1 MVCSWYSPRVPE
13 TEERKRFQQGVRRS
27 RVLGLITE
35 EQFFQL
41 FSLSKKITNWAG
53 NGDEDIGIN
62 PDMER
67 KDVKIENEIGVTVI
81 YDKKK
86 QDVESYWV
94 YKKGSGNEDDSDN
107 DNAYKTDAN
116 APIRIDGLGW

>member
-1 MVCSWYSPRVPE
+1 MVCSWHSPRVPE
-13 TEERKRFQQGVRRS
+13 TEERKRFRQGVRRS

-67 KDVKIENEIGVTVI
+67 KDVKIENEIGVAVI

-116 APIRIDGLGW
+116 APIRIDGSGW

>member
-1 MVCSWYSPRVPE
+1 M
-13 TEERKRFQQGVRRS
+13 RRS

-67 KDVKIENEIGVTVI
+67 KDVKIENEIGVAVI

-86 QDVESYWV
+86 QDVESY
-94 YKKGSGNEDDSDN
+94 
-107 DNAYKTDAN
+107 
-116 APIRIDGLGW
+116 